1 MNYIVLD
8 LEFNQAFPFKSGKK
22 VEPNPECPFEII
34 QIGAVK
40 LNERFEQLD
49 SFNCMI
55 SPQIYPRLHPFVE
68 KITGIRPKMLTGQPH
83 FPEAYQAFLTFIGKE
98 PAILCAWGG
107 DDIKS
112 LYRNILYYN
121 LDADAMTNQFLN
133 VQPFA
138 AEYLHHETG
147 KAIGLKNAVEAL
159 ELPQEETFHN
169 ALNDATYTAKIFAI
183 THPEHIQPDT
193 FQPLTML
200 TKKPKRLRTNVKSLF
215 LHIEERLE
223 RPLTEEEKALVK
235 LAYMLGRNHTFD
247 AAPAVRKKAGERLPI
262 QRSPEIFRKPTKHPW
277 FSSKKSVETS
287 WSPLTPEH
295 GFPSLFI
302 SARPKAL
309 PFCLPVSGCSF
320 RMLSEIFIDIL
331 LFFQFFHLLLH
342 IFALHE
348 PTHHTDTCRTR
359 FSDRCRI
366 FAADAADGINRNGYA
381 FHNLLQKR
389 QPSGGKSLLAIR
401 HENVSCCDI
410 GTAKPSRLLCFRNRM
425 AGCADASEL
434 FLFFFLH
441 AAQNM
446 QGQMDLLRSQ

>member
-68 KITGIRPKMLTGQPH
+68 KITGIRPKMLAGQPH
-83 FPEAYQAFLTFIGKE
+83 FPEAYQAFLSFIGKE
-98 PAILCAWGG
+98 PAVLCAWGG

-235 LAYMLGRNHTFD
+235 LASLLGRNHTFD
-247 AAPAVRKKAGERLPI
+247 AAPTVRKKE
-262 QRSPEIFRKPTKHPW
+262 
-277 FSSKKSVETS
+277 
-287 WSPLTPEH
+287 
-295 GFPSLFI
+295 
-302 SARPKAL
+302 SAK
-309 PFCLPVSGCSF
+309 
-320 RMLSEIFIDIL
+320 
-331 LFFQFFHLLLH
+331 
-342 IFALHE
+342 
-348 PTHHTDTCRTR
+348 
-359 FSDRCRI
+359 
-366 FAADAADGINRNGYA
+366 
-381 FHNLLQKR
+381 
-389 QPSGGKSLLAIR
+389 
-401 HENVSCCDI
+401 
-410 GTAKPSRLLCFRNRM
+410 
-425 AGCADASEL
+425 
-434 FLFFFLH
+434 
-441 AAQNM
+441 
-446 QGQMDLLRSQ
+446 